1 MVGNVEVGSYEA
13 ADGDIYFGA
22 VSHNVSSIPLYGDF
36 SISHEE
42 KVEEDGKYCVER
54 YRTDCLLLAGP
65 YVSSDSFKLLRSTNF
80 P

>member
-42 KVEEDGKYCVER
+42 KVEEDGK
-54 YRTDCLLLAGP
+54 
-65 YVSSDSFKLLRSTNF
+65 
-80 P
+80 